1 MNTNHKTVDALDEM
15 LRLAVLE
22 RSVTASSDDEW
33 VDQLAEFVFS
43 TSPEVSPPDEKRQE
57 LFGRLQEDLNELETF
72 GDLFSSALQQQNLDL
87 PMLAEAIELSHET
100 LEQLSQDNLFP
111 DRVPVLLMKRLIEFL
126 GLSFGKAKT
135 TLQKTATLIIENQN
149 AKNISS
155 LTPAF
160 ARRWAIDK
168 IGKVRPVA
176 IAAGDFLDPYS
187 AHASLEIY
195 LRRLEALFETKDL
208 TKQIV

>member
-22 RSVTASSDDEW
+22 RSVTLSSE
-33 VDQLAEFVFS
+33 DQWIEQMAERIFS
-43 TSPEVSPPDEKRQE
+43 TSPEVSPTDQKWQE
-57 LFGRLQEDLNELETF
+57 LFERLLEGLNELETF
-72 GDLFSSALQQQNLDL
+72 GDLLSSALQRQNLDL
-87 PMLAEAIELSHET
+87 PKLSEAIELSHET

-111 DRVPVLLMKRLIEFL
+111 DHVPVLLMKRLIEFL

-135 TLQKTATLIIENQN
+135 TLQKTAALIIENQS
-149 AKNISS
+149 AKNMSS

-160 ARRWAIDK
+160 ARRRAIDK
-168 IGKVRPVA
+168 ISKEHPVA
-176 IAAGDFLDPYS
+176 IAAGDFLDQYS
-187 AHASLEIY
+187 ADASLEIY
-195 LRRLEALFETKDL
+195 LRRLEALFESKNI